1 MLGWMTSRRTRRV
14 AVDLALVALVWF
26 ATISQWGSQGMD
38 QFTDVAREPDGVGFL
53 LVLVAVLPVLARRWN
68 PLGVLLLTA
77 TASVG
82 LVALKYG
89 VVIYFGPAVALY
101 TLAATRTEGDVRVP
115 VAIAFAVAAWA
126 GSSALQLTQLDADGS
141 ALTVGA
147 LIWIGAWLFGDRVRE
162 GRRRRVERTERT
174 VAEERAHIARELHDS
189 AGHAINV
196 ILVQAGA
203 ARVLHDRDPSRSRA
217 ALATVETVARETLG
231 EIDRLVGALRDGDGD
246 GTAPLPGI
254 AGIDTLVGRLR
265 DGGLAVSAETRG
277 TRRTVGAAV
286 DRAAYRITQ
295 EALTN
300 AARHGGGSA
309 HVTLDYRAEE
319 LAVTV
324 SNPVDPAA
332 PPNRG
337 GGRGLV
343 GMRERATLLGG
354 GLEVSRGGG
363 DFRVT
368 ATLPY
373 DAPEAG

>member
-1 MLGWMTSRRTRRV
+1 MPEWLKSQRTRRV
-14 AVDLALVALVWF
+14 AVDLALTSFVWF
-26 ATISQWGSQGMD
+26 ATISQWGSQGYD
-38 QFTDVAREPDGVGFL
+38 QFRDVAREPDGVGFL

-101 TLAATRTEGDVRVP
+101 TLAATRAEVDVRVP
-115 VAIAFAVAAWA
+115 IGIAFALAAWA
-126 GSSALQLTQLDADGS
+126 GSSTLQVVQLDADGS

-147 LIWIGAWLFGDRVRE
+147 LIWIGAWLLGDRVRE

-203 ARVLHDRDPSRSRA
+203 ARVLHERDPARSRD

-231 EIDRLVGALRDGDGD
+231 EIDRLVGALRDGDGE

-254 AGIDTLVGRLR
+254 AGIDTLVERHSN
-265 DGGLAVSAETRG
+265 GGLIVTAQTRG
-277 TRRTVGAAV
+277 TRRAVGAAV
-286 DRAAYRITQ
+286 DRAAYRIAQ

-300 AARHGGGSA
+300 AARHGGASA
-309 HVTLDYRAEE
+309 HVALDYRASE
-319 LAVTV
+319 LCLTV

-332 PPNRG
+332 PANRG

-354 GLEVSRGGG
+354 DLEVSRSGG

-373 DAPEAG
+373 DAPKAG